1 MILKVRRERDN
12 QEWWILDEIRKVSV
26 SKIKEITSLEI
37 AAPDKLDYD
46 ITLLDRIHG
55 PTTEPYKYV
64 VLCCRRTDNEE
75 FTVAFDTY
83 AYLCNDEGKTI
94 EKILGS

>member
-1 MILKVRRERDN
+1 MILKVRREQDN

-26 SKIKEITSLEI
+26 SKVKEVYSNELS
-37 AAPDKLDYD
+37 APGGLGYD
-46 ITLLDRIHG
+46 ITLLDRIVG
-55 PTTEPYKYV
+55 RTTEPHHYV

-75 FTVAFDTY
+75 FTIAFDTY

-94 EKILGS
+94 EKIMGS